1 MLWDEKHYGR
11 GEASV
16 SEIITAA
23 EHITPNWLTTILRR
37 EGVLEAGQVESVTI
51 GTNPAFNSA
60 ISHLHVAYGPGSSP
74 GAPRALVLKRN
85 LSEEWARRGGKS
97 EVEFY
102 TEVRSW
108 RDELPMIVPC
118 YDAAYDSA
126 TGDSHLLL
134 LELSAS
140 HEPLITRDEIIAL
153 HGVPTEGRLEQV
165 VDIVARLHAHWWEH
179 PSLVD
184 GTREVSGWYGT
195 RERFEEHIQRQRRDW
210 DIFLASSGADLPA
223 GVQSLYKEALEHLPV
238 LWDRGLGERVTAG
251 TNMTLVHGDCYLS
264 QFLYPRDGSGTAYL
278 VDWQGASP
286 DLPSI
291 DLTHLFPTFWTPE
304 QRHERDRER
313 RLLQRY
319 LAGLHAGGF
328 TGYDWEAL
336 QDDYRLLLI
345 YMVFYPVWDAV
356 NGSSKAYWWPKMQ
369 CLTSAYRDWACQEL
383 LT

>member
-1 MLWDEKHYGR
+1 MSG
-11 GEASV
+11 V
-16 SEIITAA
+16 ITSP
-23 EHITPNWLTTILRR
+23 EQITPNWLTAVLRR
-37 EGVLEAGQVESVTI
+37 ESVLEAGHVESVTI
-51 GTNPAFNSA
+51 GANPAFNSA
-60 ISHLHVAYGPGSSP
+60 ISHLRVVYGPGSSP
-74 GAPRALVLKRN
+74 DAPQALVLKRN

-102 TEVRSW
+102 SEVRSW

-118 YDAAYDSA
+118 YDAAYDPS

-134 LELSAS
+134 LDLSAS

-153 HGVPTEGRLEQV
+153 HGVPAEGRLEQA
-165 VDIVARLHAHWWEH
+165 VDIVAGLHSHWWEH

-184 GTREVSGWYGT
+184 GTREMSGWYGT
-195 RERFEEHIQRQRRDW
+195 RERCGEHNQQQRREW
-210 DIFLASSGADLPA
+210 DIFLASSAADLPA
-223 GVQSLYKEALEHLPV
+223 AVQSLYQDALERLPA
-238 LWDRGLGERVTAG
+238 LWDRGLGERVTTG

-264 QFLYPRDGSGTAYL
+264 QFLYPRDGSGPVYL

-286 DLPSI
+286 DLPTI
-291 DLTHLFPTFWTPE
+291 DLTHLFATFWTPE
-304 QRHERDRER
+304 QRRERDRER

-319 LAGLHAGGF
+319 LAGLHARGV
-328 TGYDWEAL
+328 TEYDWQAL
-336 QDDYRLLLI
+336 QHDYRLLLI

-369 CLTSAYRDWACQEL
+369 CLTSAYRDWECQEL